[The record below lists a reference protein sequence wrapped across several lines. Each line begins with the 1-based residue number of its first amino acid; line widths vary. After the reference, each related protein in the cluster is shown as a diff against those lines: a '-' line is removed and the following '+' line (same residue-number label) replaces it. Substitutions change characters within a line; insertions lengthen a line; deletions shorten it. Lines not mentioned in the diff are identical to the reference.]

1 MGQQAGAGLPTPK
14 DIHRQSDNRKNDE
27 NSHKIH
33 SSLLHAI
40 GWPVSPPTTRPRI
53 MGPDDPVAVPGNAPG
68 VPSL

>member
-33 SSLLHAI
+33 GFLLFVGCWRVRA
-40 GWPVSPPTTRPRI
+40 
-53 MGPDDPVAVPGNAPG
+53 GPMPSAP
-68 VPSL
+68 LRLYA